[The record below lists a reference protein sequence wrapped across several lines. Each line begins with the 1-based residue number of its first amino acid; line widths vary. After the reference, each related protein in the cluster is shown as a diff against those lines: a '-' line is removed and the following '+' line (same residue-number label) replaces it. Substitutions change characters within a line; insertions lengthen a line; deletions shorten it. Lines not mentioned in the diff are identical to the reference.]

1 MSADDHPVLFERTLR
16 PNPPMNIGAL
26 VFVAAGIATI
36 NLGFGLYFILRGAWP
51 VTPFVG
57 FDAILLA
64 WAFHASFHAARCYE
78 RICLTPTMLRV
89 EHHPV
94 RGRPIRFEF
103 NPYWVRVD
111 FREAPGR
118 GRSLALASH
127 GRFVQIGAFLAPAQ
141 KLSVAQGLTAAL
153 ARSRQTHFD

>member
-1 MSADDHPVLFERTLR
+1 MSADNHPVLFDQTLR

-26 VFVAAGIATI
+26 VFVATAVATI
-36 NLGFGLYFILRGAWP
+36 NLAFGLYFVLRGAWP
-51 VTPFVG
+51 VTPFMG
-57 FDAILLA
+57 LDAILLA
-64 WAFHASFHAARCYE
+64 WAFRASFRTARCYE

-89 EHHPV
+89 EHHPA
-94 RGRPIRFEF
+94 RGRPIRSEF

-111 FREAPGR
+111 FGEAPGR

-127 GRFVQIGAFLAPAQ
+127 GLFVQIGAFLPPAQ

-153 ARSRQTHFD
+153 ARSRQTNFD